1 MLSDSRAYATIPVGD
16 LAKVRSFYLDTL
28 GLKVLED
35 REEELM
41 LECAD
46 GTAFAVFVS
55 QGRTSGSH
63 TQMSFMCD
71 DIDAEVADLR
81 TRGVRFEVLEM
92 PGATGQAK
100 VRSGHDCGSTRAAG
114 CLRRGR
120 AAAGVSGTDS
130 PSR

>member
-92 PGATGQAK
+92 PGATG
-100 VRSGHDCGSTRAAG
+100 HDGVYDLEGERGAWFRDPEGNLLAVAQLAAG
-114 CLRRGR
+114 AR
-120 AAAGVSGTDS
+120 
-130 PSR
+130 